1 MRAGKCLP
9 FRCYETLSRTVIEKS
24 EWKKSPRRKRPRKR
38 AAEEHTPPPHSFSFS
53 SLTLSGKYHSRCH
66 TAWFSSI
73 LLPNIFS
80 LSGSRRSAA
89 DTAAG
94 LRQYLRVLF
103 QYAVAR
109 LRCIEGIR
117 VLPSTNAVAMPFNPY
132 LSTVSIGRY
141 CLFYQII
148 LFFSNSLLLEADV
161 AQIFDETTSS
171 VDLSA
176 TCGFIPCLKLPST
189 ASMTTNSMASLEHG
203 GT

>member
-1 MRAGKCLP
+1 M
-9 FRCYETLSRTVIEKS
+9 EKVPAEKAPS
-24 EWKKSPRRKRPRKR
+24 KKSCGR
-38 AAEEHTPPPHSFSFS
+38 TYPPPIVFP
-53 SLTLSGKYHSRCH
+53 SLPSLSPANITLVA
-66 TAWFSSI
+66 TPFAWFSSI

-80 LSGSRRSAA
+80 PSGSRRSAA

-176 TCGFIPCLKLPST
+176 TCRFIPCLKLPST
-189 ASMTTNSMASLEHG
+189 ASMITNSMASLEHG